1 MKNETRLVAVAINLA
16 SFIVGM
22 TGLEP
27 ATTRPPDVYANQL
40 RYIPNPACIKWIHL
54 LLADAK
60 LHTYRESCKLFAR
73 FLSKNMLSDRLSGLE
88 GAIWRAMNWIRRRR
102 CRPYFRCCRHPSS
115 RRRSVSF
122 APSVSLRS
130 AVFRCGSLRRWQ
142 SSAGSICMCRR
153 I

>member
-40 RYIPNPACIKWIHL
+40 RYIPNPACTKWIHL
-54 LLADAK
+54 FLADAK

-73 FLSKNMLSDRLSGLE
+73 FLSKNMFSDWLSGLE
-88 GAIWRAMNWIRRRR
+88 GTIWRAMNWIRRRR

-115 RRRSVSF
+115 RRHSVSF
-122 APSVSLRS
+122 APSASLRS